1 MLPVLRILGIA
12 NAALWFGATM
22 LFLICFRTGFQS
34 PDMIQLLPGPFAEA
48 ALHVIMK
55 SYLSV
60 LLFCSVVSVIQLW
73 AEQWY
78 TGRPI
83 FRLRLSILL
92 SLVVFSCL
100 LKWGIFPVMQ
110 KQHVRAHQPNANT
123 ENQRNGGKAY
133 RSWKTGFHFVHLIIV
148 GGSLSHLLY
157 ISQGERGY
165 RVLGVQ
171 QFRG

>member
-1 MLPVLRILGIA
+1 M
-12 NAALWFGATM
+12 T
-22 LFLICFRTGFQS
+22 
-34 PDMIQLLPGPFAEA
+34 QLLPGPFAEA
-48 ALHVIMK
+48 AMHIIMN

-60 LLFCSVVSVIQLW
+60 LVFCSVVAVIHLW

-92 SLVVFSCL
+92 SLVLFACL
-100 LKWGIFPVMQ
+100 LKWALFPVMQ
-110 KQHVRAHQPNANT
+110 KHHVRAHNPKADAEDHRQ
-123 ENQRNGGKAY
+123 GGKAY

-157 ISQGERGY
+157 ISQRESGY